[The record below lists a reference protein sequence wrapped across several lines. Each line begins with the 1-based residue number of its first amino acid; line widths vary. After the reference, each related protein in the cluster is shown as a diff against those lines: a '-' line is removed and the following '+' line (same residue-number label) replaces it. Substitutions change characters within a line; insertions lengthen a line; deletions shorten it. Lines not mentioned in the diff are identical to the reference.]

1 MARRARF
8 LAPFALAALS
18 AVAALSL
25 ARVVDSG
32 RFALPVL
39 GAALLPHAL
48 GALVRRRHWPVW
60 VGVLLAV
67 VGVAV
72 FVLLALEPSTTTLGV
87 PSGDT
92 WRALDRQL
100 TGGWHLLRT
109 APAPAPA
116 TDGAILLA
124 VLAVWCMAAIADWLA
139 FGRQATLAAISP
151 ALVFFVW
158 TSTLGT
164 SEWRVLLTVGFCVAA
179 GAFLLAQ
186 NLAVLDRRRHWLVS
200 QHPARTRWLAPAALL
215 GGAAVLVALVAAPA
229 IPGAG
234 SDPLL
239 DVANAGRDG
248 SAGHSYRPSL
258 APFVDIGAKLGDVND
273 EQLFTVR
280 ASQPEYWRIAA
291 LDQYTGA
298 GGGQWTLSAQGDGSV
313 QVGLPSDAPGGF
325 EQQFDIGP
333 LGERWLP
340 AAYQPIAINLDDT
353 LVVRSSHTLV
363 ADAGDVSRLRYKVVS
378 DLPVAAGTQF
388 DAQQLATMSQPV
400 PAAVRPYTRLTRT
413 PDIDQ
418 IQQRAEQIVNDAQ
431 ATNPYTKAKALRDYF
446 RGSGFVYDTSVDSF
460 DNGSAILQFLNDKH
474 GFCVQFASA
483 YAVMAR
489 TLGIPARVAVG
500 FTPGERDANGTFH
513 VSSHD
518 AHAWPEIYLNGLG
531 WTHMF
536 DPTPPRRGVAPAP
549 GGSDLPNETGVAP
562 VTPAPTPA
570 TAAPAPPSP
579 GSAGG
584 TAPTAAPT
592 PATPTVAP
600 TVTAPSS
607 DDGLGPWLVVVL
619 VLALFAALV
628 LAYVGAV
635 LTAKHRR
642 RARRRDADDPA
653 VAVAGAWDE
662 ALDRLQE
669 ASLAPDPAQT
679 PIEVARTV
687 PGAAGAPAA
696 RPLHDLARVYSAARY
711 GDAATGPDDA
721 HEAWTSLDDLERALD
736 DGVPWARRWRR
747 RLGLSTFTR
756 R

>member
-1 MARRARF
+1 M
-8 LAPFALAALS
+8 
-18 AVAALSL
+18 
-25 ARVVDSG
+25 
-32 RFALPVL
+32 L

-48 GALVRRRHWPVW
+48 GALVRRRNWPVW
-60 VGVLLAV
+60 VGVLLAL

-72 FVLLALEPSTTTLGV
+72 FVLLALEPSTTTLGL

-92 WRALDRQL
+92 WRTLDRQL

-109 APAPAPA
+109 APAPAPT

-164 SEWRVLLTVGFCVAA
+164 SDWRVLLTVGFCVAA
-179 GAFLLAQ
+179 GAFLCAQ

-200 QHPARTRWLAPAALL
+200 QHAARPRWLAPAALL
-215 GGAAVLVALVAAPA
+215 GGAAVLVALVVAPA

-239 DVANAGRDG
+239 DVANAGRDD

-258 APFVDIGAKLGDVND
+258 APFVDIGAKLGDAND
-273 EQLFTVR
+273 EELFTVQAPR
-280 ASQPEYWRIAA
+280 PEYWRIAA

-298 GGGQWTLSAQGDGSV
+298 GGGQWTLSAEGEGSV
-313 QVGLPSDAPGGF
+313 QVGLPSDEQGGF
-325 EQQFDIGP
+325 EQHFAIGP

-340 AAYQPIAINLDDT
+340 AAYKPVAISLDDT
-353 LVVRSSHTLV
+353 LVVRSSDTIV
-363 ADAGDVSRLRYKVVS
+363 ADAGDVSHLRYKVVS
-378 DLPVAAGTQF
+378 ELPVAAGTEF
-388 DAQQLATMSQPV
+388 DAQQLETMGKPV
-400 PAAVRPYTRLTRT
+400 PAAIRPYTRLTRT
-413 PDIDQ
+413 PEIDQ

-460 DNGSAILQFLNDKH
+460 DNGSAILQFLNEKR

-500 FTPGERDANGTFH
+500 FTSGARDANGTYH

-518 AHAWPEIYLNGLG
+518 AHAWPEIYLNGQG

-536 DPTPPRRGVAPAP
+536 DPTPSRQSVAPAP
-549 GGSDLPNETGVAP
+549 GGSDLPDGADVATP
-562 VTPAPTPA
+562 VAPTPT
-570 TAAPAPPSP
+570 TAAPTTQPSR
-579 GSAGG
+579 GG
-584 TAPTAAPT
+584 TGGAAPTAAPT
-592 PATPTVAP
+592 PVAPTVAP

-607 DDGLGPWLVVVL
+607 DDGLGPWFVVVL
-619 VLALFAALV
+619 VLALFAVLV

-635 LTAKHRR
+635 LMAKRRR

-662 ALDRLQE
+662 ALDRLRE

-687 PGAAGAPAA
+687 PRAAGAPAA

-711 GDAATGPDDA
+711 GDAVTGSDDA
-721 HEAWTSLDDLERALD
+721 QEAWTSLDDLERALD
-736 DGVPWARRWRR
+736 DGVSWARRWRR

>member
-8 LAPFALAALS
+8 VAPLALAALS

-60 VGVLLAV
+60 AGVLLAL
-67 VGVAV
+67 VGVAA
-72 FVLLALEPSTTTLGV
+72 FVLLALEPSTTTLGL
-87 PSGDT
+87 PSSDT

-164 SEWRVLLTVGFCVAA
+164 SDWWVLLTIGFCVAS

-200 QHPARTRWLAPAALL
+200 QSQHAARPRWLAPAALL
-215 GGAAVLVALVAAPA
+215 GGAAVLVALVVAPV

-239 DVANAGRDG
+239 DVANAGRDD

-273 EQLFTVR
+273 EELFTVK

-298 GGGQWTLSAQGDGSV
+298 GGGQWTLSAEGDGSV
-313 QVGLPSDAPGGF
+313 QVGLPSDEPGGF
-325 EQQFDIGP
+325 EQRFAIGP

-340 AAYQPIAINLDDT
+340 AAYKPVAIDLDET
-353 LVVRSSHTLV
+353 LVVRSSDTIV
-363 ADAGDVSRLRYKVVS
+363 ADAGDVSHLRYKVVS
-378 DLPVAAGTQF
+378 DLPVAAGTKP
-388 DAQQLATMSQPV
+388 DAQQLATMTEPV
-400 PAAVRPYTRLTRT
+400 PADIRPYTHLEQT
-413 PDIDQ
+413 PDIAEIKTQ
-418 IQQRAEQIVNDAQ
+418 AEQIVDSVGAK
-431 ATNPYTKAKALRDYF
+431 TPYEKAKALRDFF
-446 RGSGFVYDTSVDSF
+446 RGPAFHYDTTVGNF
-460 DNGSAILQFLNDKH
+460 DNGSAIIQFLRDKR
-474 GFCVQFASA
+474 GFCVQFASV

-500 FTPGERDANGTFH
+500 FTPGARDAKGTYH

-518 AHAWPEIYLNGLG
+518 AHAWPELYLNGWG
-531 WTHMF
+531 WTHLF
-536 DPTPPRRGVAPAP
+536 DPTPSRWAWRPRQVAA
-549 GGSDLPNETGVAP
+549 TC
-562 VTPAPTPA
+562 PT
-570 TAAPAPPSP
+570 
-579 GSAGG
+579 
-584 TAPTAAPT
+584 
-592 PATPTVAP
+592 TPTSP
-600 TVTAPSS
+600 P
-607 DDGLGPWLVVVL
+607 
-619 VLALFAALV
+619 
-628 LAYVGAV
+628 
-635 LTAKHRR
+635 R
-642 RARRRDADDPA
+642 
-653 VAVAGAWDE
+653 
-662 ALDRLQE
+662 
-669 ASLAPDPAQT
+669 
-679 PIEVARTV
+679 
-687 PGAAGAPAA
+687 
-696 RPLHDLARVYSAARY
+696 
-711 GDAATGPDDA
+711 
-721 HEAWTSLDDLERALD
+721 
-736 DGVPWARRWRR
+736 
-747 RLGLSTFTR
+747 
-756 R
+756 